1 MTSPTRQALPR
12 EVVSA
17 AADWFARLQ
26 EEDASEH
33 DFQQWQSWMSAAPE
47 HECAYREIENAW
59 HLIGKVDPPP
69 WVSAQELAKDS
80 RTDSVAAGP
89 TNCRV
94 AQQAHQAGQD
104 PGLSPGIPVAQARRD
119 AAISNRSLP
128 WSLAATVLMV
138 VALGVALQ
146 FAGDRSA
153 SDYST
158 ATAEQRSIRL
168 SDGSRVTIG
177 AASRITPKFEDATR
191 RITLDYGE
199 AFFEVAH
206 DPARPFVVVVSGIE
220 VRAVG
225 TAFNVRTSDDRVL
238 ISVAEGR
245 VAVTPG
251 KSSFAAPH
259 ENMENKNW
267 NTVGGVEKSAPA
279 AVLVSAGHELTLTP
293 EGNPEQQERPASEIA
308 TWRDGRFEY
317 RGEELRHVV
326 EDLNRY
332 ADPPIVLSDD
342 AAMLRY
348 SGTVFPDQIDE
359 WLEGVSG
366 ALPVAV
372 HDSGGKRLITR
383 VH

>member
-33 DFQQWQSWMSAAPE
+33 DCQQWQSWMSAAPE
-47 HECAYREIENAW
+47 NERAYREIENAW

-69 WVSAQELAKDS
+69 WVSAQELAKDG
-80 RTDSVAAGP
+80 RTDSVAAGS
-89 TNCRV
+89 TDCGV
-94 AQQAHQAGQD
+94 AR
-104 PGLSPGIPVAQARRD
+104 ARPD
-119 AAISNRSLP
+119 AAISNRWLP
-128 WSLAATVLMV
+128 WSLAATVFMV
-138 VALGVALQ
+138 VTLGVALR
-146 FAGDRSA
+146 FAGNRSA

-199 AFFEVAH
+199 AFFEVVH
-206 DPARPFVVVVSGIE
+206 DPARPFVVVASGIE

-238 ISVAEGR
+238 ISVTEGR

-251 KSSFAAPH
+251 ESPFASPH
-259 ENMENKNW
+259 ENMQNKSW
-267 NTVGGVEKSAPA
+267 NTVEGGEKSAPA

-293 EGNPEQQERPASEIA
+293 EGNLEQQERPASEIA

-332 ADPPIVLSDD
+332 ADPAIVLSDD
-342 AAMLRY
+342 AATLRY

-372 HDSGGKRLITR
+372 RYSGGKRLITR
-383 VH
+383 VR